1 MAGAVIWDK
10 TGNPTQNVSDR
21 LGIERWQLRGAIH
34 KIKAGN
40 NLGANDKVIIHSDG
54 KVTDVDGSE
63 IGNVF
68 DEI

>member
-40 NLGANDKVIIHSDG
+40 NFGANDKVIIHSDG